1 MRVIDIES
9 DRTKEILYTIVGSIH
24 TVDKILISTPNN
36 NLDKEKKQTNQV
48 IYKWL
53 DIVQEDKINN

>member
-1 MRVIDIES
+1 MRIIDIES

>member
-24 TVDKILISTPNN
+24 AVDKILISTPNN